1 MLNSLSRRIAA
12 GALVTAAA
20 LITTMPAS
28 AQQAAGST
36 ATPPQTTGQQR
47 PARPALF
54 TAEERAQ
61 FRQRMQAAK
70 TPEERA
76 KLRDEMHNATEQR
89 AKDKGVTLP
98 QRPMHQGDRE
108 QRKEQGKADGAAPD
122 GAKQGARPSRQM
134 MDQLFSKEEHDQY
147 LQRMQGAKTPE
158 ERAKLRDEMHKTTE
172 QRAKE
177 KGIELPKRPMRGP
190 QHDGK
195 GGPRGA
201 GDAAGKDGSAPA
213 TTPKP

>member
-20 LITTMPAS
+20 LITSMPAS
-28 AQQAAGST
+28 AQQAAGSS
-36 ATPPQTTGQQR
+36 ATPPQAAGQQR
-47 PARPALF
+47 PARPELF
-54 TAEERAQ
+54 TPEERDQ
-61 FRQRMQAAK
+61 YRKSMQAAK

-76 KLRDEMHNATEQR
+76 KLRAEMHKATEQR
-89 AKDKGVTLP
+89 AKEKGITLP
-98 QRPMHQGDRE
+98 QRPMHQS
-108 QRKEQGKADGAAPD
+108 KSKADGS
-122 GAKQGARPSRQM
+122 GADAGKQGARPSRQA
-134 MDQLFSKEEHDQY
+134 MDQLFTKEEHEQY
-147 LQRMQGAKTPE
+147 RQRMQEAKTPE

-190 QHDGK
+190 HSHDK

-201 GDAAGKDGSAPA
+201 GDAAKKDGSAPA
-213 TTPKP
+213 ATPKP